1 MSKTFSVEVIESTRE
16 LTKREKVF
24 LKSFDSLRRIDEELE
39 NGEFEMAVAGYVHV
53 SVHNENSSDKDYEKI
68 VIMDDV
74 GFTYITG
81 SKTFIG
87 RIKDIWEDMDG
98 EPFCVRVFQRDSKK
112 YSGKKYITCNI
123 I

>member
-1 MSKTFSVEVIESTRE
+1 MSKSFSVEVIESTRE

-39 NGEFEMAVAGYVHV
+39 NGEFEMAVAGYVYV
-53 SVHNENSSDKDYEKI
+53 SVHNENSPDKDYEKI
-68 VIMDDV
+68 IIMDDV

-81 SKTFIG
+81 SKTFIE
-87 RIKDIWEDMDG
+87 RVKDIWEDMEG
-98 EPFCVRVFQRDSKK
+98 EPFYVRVFSRESKK

>member
-1 MSKTFSVEVIESTRE
+1 MSKTFSVDIIESTRE

-24 LKSFDSLRRIDEELE
+24 LKSFDSLSRIDEELE
-39 NGEFEMAVAGYVHV
+39 NGEFVMAVDGYVHV

-68 VIMDDV
+68 VIMGDA

-81 SKTFIG
+81 SKTFIE
-87 RIKDIWEDMDG
+87 RIKDIWEDMEG
-98 EPFCVRVFQRDSKK
+98 EPFCVSVFSRESKK